1 MVASIFSELEHKAL
15 SRRRGGG
22 CEEQR
27 QASCRHT
34 AEQEPPGEREEG
46 PTPLSPQVWL
56 QSVVLRWQEFSRHL
70 HTRGAGKRREQME

>member
-15 SRRRGGG
+15 SRRRGGR

-27 QASCRHT
+27 QASGRHT
-34 AEQEPPGEREEG
+34 AEREPPGEREEG

-56 QSVVLRWQEFSRHL
+56 ASMVLRGQDFSRHL
-70 HTRGAGKRREQME
+70 HTRGAGTRQEQME